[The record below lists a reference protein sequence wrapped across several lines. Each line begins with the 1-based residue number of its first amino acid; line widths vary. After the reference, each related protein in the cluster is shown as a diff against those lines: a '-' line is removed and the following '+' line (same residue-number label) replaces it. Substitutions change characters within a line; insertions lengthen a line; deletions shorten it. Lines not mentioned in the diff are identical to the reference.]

1 MRKIKSTEELHL
13 FMEAIFRE
21 DFTLSAAQIAA
32 LNVKSNDE
40 IPQKSDLLVEQFI
53 DRAGATK
60 FLEVTG
66 GMLTSYDINGQL
78 LYEIFEPSE
87 SLAESEI
94 LSLEEK
100 FLAGQGQ
107 NITPSR
113 FSNNPKEQSRIS
125 TEVRNT
131 LKKVAIALNVTGYCR
146 IDAFVRIFENGK
158 VETIIIEVN
167 SLPGMTPATCI
178 YHQAA
183 IKGYKPFE
191 FIREILKFGENRM
204 T

>member
-1 MRKIKSTEELHL
+1 M
-13 FMEAIFRE
+13 
-21 DFTLSAAQIAA
+21 
-32 LNVKSNDE
+32 
-40 IPQKSDLLVEQFI
+40 PQKSELLIEQFI
-53 DRAGATK
+53 DRAGAVR

-66 GMLTSYDINGQL
+66 GMLTSYDASGNIQ
-78 LYEIFEPSE
+78 YEIFEPSE

-107 NITPSR
+107 NLTPSR
-113 FSNNPKEQSRIS
+113 FSSNPNEQIRIS
-125 TEVRNT
+125 NEVRNT
-131 LKKVAIALNVTGYCR
+131 LKQVALALHVTGYCR
-146 IDAFVRIFENGK
+146 IDAFVRIFEDGK

-183 IKGYKPFE
+183 INGYKPFE
-191 FIREILKFGENRM
+191 FIREILKFGENR
-204 T
+204 TA